1 MERPCRWSGSLHDTT
16 CQGAEQNQEVPE
28 LTAVLLDAAPSLHL
42 DIEGFTVW
50 LRSSELCSQEME
62 PALLGSAGVWNR
74 TAQLLQLN
82 HLTLSKLVCRIVCL
96 LSLDTDIPV
105 LDLSS
110 KLSHQPVLL
119 FLRDPYVLPKD
130 NGNQTCHLLT
140 ALY

>member
-1 MERPCRWSGSLHDTT
+1 M
-16 CQGAEQNQEVPE
+16 AEGQLYP
-28 LTAVLLDAAPSLHL
+28 
-42 DIEGFTVW
+42 
-50 LRSSELCSQEME
+50 QEME
-62 PALLGSAGVWNR
+62 PALLGSVGVQKR
-74 TAQLLQLN
+74 TGMAPARLD
-82 HLTLSKLVCRIVCL
+82 HLTLSKLVCRIFCL

-119 FLRDPYVLPKD
+119 FLRDPYVLPKA